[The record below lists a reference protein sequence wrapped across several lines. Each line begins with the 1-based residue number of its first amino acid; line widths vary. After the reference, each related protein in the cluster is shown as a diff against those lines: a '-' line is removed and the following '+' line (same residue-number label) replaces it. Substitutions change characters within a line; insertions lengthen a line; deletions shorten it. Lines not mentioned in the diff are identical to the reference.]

1 MDLNIKGPLQCIREV
16 QLNNY
21 MATASVLFQVV
32 RAWKEEEIISLYQ
45 SAGWW
50 RDYYDPSGIAPLING
65 SFIFVVG
72 IDSRTG
78 KAVAMGRVLSD
89 QIITGYI
96 HDLCVLTEKRGLGI
110 GKGIL
115 DFIIKEARGA
125 GLSSLFLVAEP
136 DTSVF
141 YKKSGFICDK
151 DLIFLTYNPDG
162 QYET

>member
-1 MDLNIKGPLQCIREV
+1 
-16 QLNNY
+16 

-32 RAWKEEEIISLYQ
+32 RAWKEDEIISLYQ

-65 SFIFVVG
+65 SFLFAVG
-72 IDSRTG
+72 IDSKTG

-89 QIITGYI
+89 QTIVGYI
-96 HDLCVLTEKRGLGI
+96 HDLCVLTEKRGFGI
-110 GKGIL
+110 GMGIL
-115 DFIIKEARGA
+115 EFIIKEARSA

-136 DTSVF
+136 DTSAF
-141 YKKSGFICDK
+141 YEKSGFICDK
-151 DLIFLTYNPDG
+151 GMIFLTYNPDG

>member
-1 MDLNIKGPLQCIREV
+1 
-16 QLNNY
+16 
-21 MATASVLFQVV
+21 MATEPVLFRVV
-32 RAWKEEEIISLYQ
+32 RAWNKDEIIALYQ

-50 RDYYDPSGIAPLING
+50 RNYYDPKGIAPLIKG
-65 SFIFVVG
+65 SFIFALG

-96 HDLCVLTEKRGLGI
+96 HDLCVLTDKRGLGI
-110 GKGIL
+110 GMGIL
-115 DFIIKEARGA
+115 DFIIQEAKYA

-136 DTSVF
+136 DTTVF
-141 YKKSGFICDK
+141 YKKSGFICNK
-151 DLIFLTYNPDG
+151 GLIFLSYNPDG